1 MEEKNWNLESQSE
14 DNFSI
19 KQQVERYLTHY
30 KWFVFSVIVFLACG
44 FLYLRYATPQYSVKA
59 SVLIKD
65 DKKGGLA
72 SELGSF
78 ADLAS
83 FGRVGNCS

>member
-30 KWFVFSVIVFLACG
+30 KWFVFQMVYI
-44 FLYLRYATPQYSVKA
+44 RYY
-59 SVLIKD
+59 
-65 DKKGGLA
+65 
-72 SELGSF
+72 F
-78 ADLAS
+78 H
-83 FGRVGNCS
+83 